1 MGNPKKPGDPNVT
14 SSAGV
19 VPKKP
24 GAQDQQGTNL
34 SPVVKPPDRQ
44 GPLDSADPMAQL
56 QSKYPGRPGQPGLN
70 LPPVS
75 KQPGQPVQQDPNA
88 WSWRP
93 NGKDYAYGG
102 VGAGL
107 TAIDKVHKATQDPT
121 NATEIRQKLG
131 DFQSR
136 ATRMQGLADSA
147 SDPALRAT
155 LLKEAR
161 AADRGA
167 AYQKIGLQTLTGPAK
182 VADKISD
189 PQSAERQLGKL
200 GQKGLNAGVNAARTV
215 SDVGNK
221 VEDLSPKAAKFGQK
235 LANGGINTGLAAGKV
250 GEGLESLGPN
260 AGKLGQKVA
269 AAGVNAGAKAVDLG
283 GNLGPNVEKL
293 GQKLAAAGVSA
304 GGKAVA
310 AGQDLAQTAKVLAP
324 RLAQAGE
331 YAGKAGEFVAKR
343 APILG
348 LAATGIQAYT
358 DLAGGKS
365 KGRVAAETAGSLI
378 GGSAGTW
385 LGGILGSAIPVPV
398 VGTAVGAAVGNL
410 VGSYV
415 GGRLGDLFAD
425 KMDGARGRDH

>member
-14 SSAGV
+14 SSVGV

-44 GPLDSADPMAQL
+44 GPLDSAGPMAQL

-200 GQKGLNAGVNAARTV
+200 GQKGLNAGVNAAQTV

-324 RLAQAGE
+324 RFAQAG
-331 YAGKAGEFVAKR
+331 KVAGEVGEVVAKR
-343 APILG
+343 APVVGAIVTS
-348 LAATGIQAYT
+348 AQAIG
-358 DLAGGKS
+358 DLAGGKA
-365 KGRVAAETAGSLI
+365 KGRVLAETTGSVV
-378 GGSAGTW
+378 GGAVGTW
-385 LGGILGSAIPVPV
+385 LGGLVGTAIPIPI
-398 VGTAVGAAVGNL
+398 VGTAVGSAVGNF

-415 GGRLGDLFAD
+415 GGKLGDLVAD
-425 KMDGARGRDH
+425 HVDGRPAGH